1 MTLFQYLRP
10 YIFEWNMIGWR
21 IRKYV
26 ERSGHGLIWRI
37 FGNSLEGF
45 RKTTSNLSQDSRS
58 LGRDSNPRL
67 PKCEAGLLN
76 ARLERS
82 VYFASLTISGDLQ
95 KWWVYLCNI
104 AYYSHSLPMCPNIFI
119 LTCNLFSCLNL
130 RDHVSH
136 PHETTFYSLEDI
148 PLSMCVSA
156 ANPDS
161 S

>member
-1 MTLFQYLRP
+1 
-10 YIFEWNMIGWR
+10 MIGWW
-21 IRKYV
+21 IRKDV
-26 ERSGHGLIWRI
+26 EGSDRGLIWRI
-37 FGNSLEGF
+37 SGNSLQGL
-45 RKTTSNLSQDSRS
+45 RKTMSNLSQDSRS
-58 LGRDSNPRL
+58 LGRDSNPGL
-67 PKCEAGLLN
+67 SKCEAGLLSG
-76 ARLERS
+76 RLERS
-82 VYFASLTISGDLQ
+82 VYFASLTLSGDLQ

-104 AYYSHSLPMCPNIFI
+104 AYYSLSLPMCPNIFI